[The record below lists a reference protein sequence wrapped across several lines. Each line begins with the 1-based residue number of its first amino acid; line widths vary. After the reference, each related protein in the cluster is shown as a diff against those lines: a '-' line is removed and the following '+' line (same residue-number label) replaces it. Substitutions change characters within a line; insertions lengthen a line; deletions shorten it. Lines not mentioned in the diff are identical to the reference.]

1 MPSFFSK
8 IHPLS
13 DTLLQN
19 PREPASKQ
27 QTLHTYI
34 RSQRALL
41 EAEALAH
48 ARAMQEAKL
57 LDSRVRDTYA
67 GIRMSAYSAGGLVS
81 PIDDLGGVRIR
92 PPTTPT
98 ASANHIRA
106 RSQSREVTLL
116 ENGLIV
122 EHVDIKKEEK
132 EARER
137 RRKEEKRARKS
148 SRGSAMDVNSIISQS
163 SGQFVD
169 GGLKP
174 SSRISQAHS
183 VRPTSVFSKSDRID
197 LPRAYSQLSFTDAQ
211 SMGSAS
217 PRRTKFFGSKH
228 LIGGWRSQDSL
239 APSGMSG
246 SMVDM
251 Q

>member
-1 MPSFFSK
+1 M
-8 IHPLS
+8 
-13 DTLLQN
+13 
-19 PREPASKQ
+19 
-27 QTLHTYI
+27 YI

-41 EAEALAH
+41 EAEAIAH
-48 ARAMQEAKL
+48 ARAMHEAKM
-57 LDSRVRDTYA
+57 LDNRVRDAYA

-81 PIDDLGGVRIR
+81 PIDDSGGVRIR
-92 PPTTPT
+92 PPATPT
-98 ASANHIRA
+98 SPANHIRA

-122 EHVDIKKEEK
+122 EHVDIKREEK

-148 SRGSAMDVNSIISQS
+148 SKSSAMDVNSIISQS

-169 GGLKP
+169 SGLKP
-174 SSRISQAHS
+174 SSRFSQAHS
-183 VRPTSVFSKSDRID
+183 IRPTSVFSKSDRIE

-211 SMGSAS
+211 SLGSAS
-217 PRRTKFFGSKH
+217 PRRTRFFGSRH

>member
-1 MPSFFSK
+1 M
-8 IHPLS
+8 
-13 DTLLQN
+13 
-19 PREPASKQ
+19 
-27 QTLHTYI
+27 
-34 RSQRALL
+34 
-41 EAEALAH
+41 
-48 ARAMQEAKL
+48 
-57 LDSRVRDTYA
+57 LDNRVRDAYA

-81 PIDDLGGVRIR
+81 PIDDSGGVRIR
-92 PPTTPT
+92 PPASPT
-98 ASANHIRA
+98 SPANHRRG

-122 EHVDIKKEEK
+122 EHVDIKREEK

-148 SRGSAMDVNSIISQS
+148 SKSSAMDVNSIISQS
-163 SGQFVD
+163 SGFVD

-174 SSRISQAHS
+174 SSRFSQAHS
-183 VRPTSVFSKSDRID
+183 VRPTSVFSKSDRIE

-217 PRRTKFFGSKH
+217 PRRTRFFGSRH